1 MKEQASI
8 LGSLFFHLGS
18 LWNFASDFIFPLKRS
33 AGRACESKS
42 EQYKESERRG
52 TEYMEI
58 CEYRRR
64 VNVNQKLVLSNLG

>member
-1 MKEQASI
+1 MSF
-8 LGSLFFHLGS
+8 SLFWH
-18 LWNFASDFIFPLKRS
+18 FIEPIPETSFFSLKRS